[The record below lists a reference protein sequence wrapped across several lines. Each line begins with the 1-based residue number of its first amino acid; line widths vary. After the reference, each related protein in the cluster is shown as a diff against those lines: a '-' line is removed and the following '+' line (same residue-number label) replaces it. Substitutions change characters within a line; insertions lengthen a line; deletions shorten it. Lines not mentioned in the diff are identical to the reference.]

1 MEFLFF
7 DAADAALFVR
17 DDAESARWTVEEMS
31 LVCEFPYD
39 AEKPIQRG
47 QRIGFTDEVG
57 VFQPF
62 EIRKVET
69 MEPDHYQRVTAEHI
83 AVSELSDEHVY
94 QTEITDTAIDTALA
108 GLLTNTL
115 WTVGTVGDQTVQ
127 SADISTGSVWQ
138 AVRSLEENYNVYI
151 TPRVT
156 FDAGGITG
164 RYLDIAPAGG
174 VWRGVRLALDKNA
187 DDVGVT
193 YDDTELITAMY
204 GYGKLTNSAPLTF
217 ESVTWAQTDDHPAK
231 PSGQA
236 YIVDPDALAAYGR
249 NGRNRWGYY
258 QNGNIS
264 DPEILLEK
272 TWQALKQASQ
282 PTITIDCSV
291 RDLYRMG
298 YADQPI
304 RLHDLALVDVEPI
317 GVQVQLEITCLT
329 VDLLDPTATRPTIG
343 TYIPNIVYIN
353 RQTARAGGGGGGGG
367 GRGQSNKEA
376 EISEFETEIYANQYE
391 IGLRAYQR
399 DMTNVETILKQAGV
413 AVDAGGVIIY
423 ADNNL
428 DDMKSSIT
436 TNASTI
442 SAVVEGTGPNAT
454 LKASIVVGIVNGSS
468 SIDIS
473 ADYIKLNGTTSIS
486 SILTGQAIASA
497 LASTDFSANNV
508 YVLTTLSY
516 QGTQYYSRT
525 LKLGNIQSATSLASG
540 GTTAIDFDHAHA
552 MSMDSSGNVTAGAAV
567 AVGDSSATF
576 NVAATAWFQQQI
588 AAAQQGG
595 ASGVTLS
602 QRGWD
607 GSGNNIVDASNGAT
621 ETVSLPSFS
630 TSGGSTWSGGVTYV
644 YFSTPSVNV
653 PLATKQVSMP
663 SSASSFSVT
672 VDGPSG
678 AHGTYSARCTV
689 GGKSYTKSGSWS
701 S

>member
-39 AEKPIQRG
+39 AGKPIQRG

-69 MEPDHYQRVTAEHI
+69 MEPDNYQRVTAEHI
-83 AVSELSDEHVY
+83 AVSELSDEHIY
-94 QTEITDTAIDTALA
+94 QQEITDTAIDTALG
-108 GLLTNTL
+108 GLLTGTL

-231 PSGQA
+231 PAGQA
-236 YIVDPDALAAYGR
+236 YLVDPDALAAYGR

-272 TWQALKQASQ
+272 TWQALRQASQ

-399 DMTNVETILKQAGV
+399 DMTNVETILKESKI
-413 AVDAGGVIIY
+413 AVN
-423 ADNNL
+423 ADGIL
-428 DDMKSSIT
+428 IW
-436 TNASTI
+436 
-442 SAVVEGTGPNAT
+442 TGNAT
-454 LKASIVVGIVNGSS
+454 DAASIVTAINDAGSS
-468 SIDIS
+468 VVIS
-473 ADYIKLNGTTSIS
+473 ASHIELNGDTVAQS
-486 SILTGQAIASA
+486 LTGKTINAKD
-497 LASTDFSANNV
+497 LNCE
-508 YVLTTLSY
+508 LL
-516 QGTQYYSRT
+516 
-525 LKLGNIQSATSLASG
+525 
-540 GTTAIDFDHAHA
+540 
-552 MSMDSSGNVTAGAAV
+552 
-567 AVGDSSATF
+567 
-576 NVAATAWFQQQI
+576 
-588 AAAQQGG
+588 
-595 ASGVTLS
+595 
-602 QRGWD
+602 
-607 GSGNNIVDASNGAT
+607 
-621 ETVSLPSFS
+621 
-630 TSGGSTWSGGVTYV
+630 
-644 YFSTPSVNV
+644 
-653 PLATKQVSMP
+653 
-663 SSASSFSVT
+663 SASSGFDLDTGQTGGFTVNGRTVSWKSQTVLTGITVTLPSLNYSVRSAFVRQLAGTQDT
-672 VDGPSG
+672 VTGQIVTGHTDGSVSGPYSTTIYYLGGSAPS
-678 AHGTYSARCTV
+678 
-689 GGKSYTKSGSWS
+689 
-701 S
+701 

>member
-7 DAADAALFVR
+7 DASDAALFVR

-83 AVSELSDEHVY
+83 AVSELSDEHIY
-94 QTEITDTAIDTALA
+94 QQEITDTAIDTALG
-108 GLLTNTL
+108 GLLTGTL

-164 RYLDIAPAGG
+164 RFLDIAPAGG

-272 TWQALKQASQ
+272 TWQALRQASQ

-399 DMTNVETILKQAGV
+399 DMTNVEQILQESKIAIT
-413 AVDAGGVIIY
+413 AGGVLIW
-423 ADNNL
+423 
-428 DDMKSSIT
+428 
-436 TNASTI
+436 
-442 SAVVEGTGPNAT
+442 TGNKTDA
-454 LKASIVVGIVNGSS
+454 ASIVTAINDAGSS
-468 SIDIS
+468 VVIS
-473 ADYIKLNGTTSIS
+473 AAHIELNGDTVAQS
-486 SILTGQAIASA
+486 LTGKTINAKD
-497 LASTDFSANNV
+497 LNCE
-508 YVLTTLSY
+508 TL
-516 QGTQYYSRT
+516 
-525 LKLGNIQSATSLASG
+525 
-540 GTTAIDFDHAHA
+540 
-552 MSMDSSGNVTAGAAV
+552 
-567 AVGDSSATF
+567 
-576 NVAATAWFQQQI
+576 
-588 AAAQQGG
+588 
-595 ASGVTLS
+595 
-602 QRGWD
+602 
-607 GSGNNIVDASNGAT
+607 
-621 ETVSLPSFS
+621 
-630 TSGGSTWSGGVTYV
+630 
-644 YFSTPSVNV
+644 
-653 PLATKQVSMP
+653 
-663 SSASSFSVT
+663 SASSGFDLDTGQTGGFTVNGRTVSWKSQTVLTGITVT
-672 VDGPSG
+672 LPSL
-678 AHGTYSARCTV
+678 TYSVRSAFVRQLAGTQDTV
-689 GGKSYTKSGSWS
+689 TGQIVTGHTDGSVSGPYSTTIYYLGGSAPS
-701 S
+701 

>member
-7 DAADAALFVR
+7 DASDAALFVR

-83 AVSELSDEHVY
+83 VISELSDEHIY
-94 QTEITDTAIDTALA
+94 QQEITDTAIDTALG
-108 GLLTNTL
+108 GLLTGTL

-164 RYLDIAPAGG
+164 RFLDIAPAGG

-236 YIVDPDALAAYGR
+236 YLVDPDALAAYGR

-304 RLHDLALVDVEPI
+304 RLHDLALVDVEPV

-399 DMTNVETILKQAGV
+399 DMSNVEQILQESKIAIT
-413 AVDAGGVIIY
+413 AGGVLIW
-423 ADNNL
+423 
-428 DDMKSSIT
+428 
-436 TNASTI
+436 
-442 SAVVEGTGPNAT
+442 TGNKTDA
-454 LKASIVVGIVNGSS
+454 ASIVTAINDAGSS
-468 SIDIS
+468 VVIS
-473 ADYIKLNGTTSIS
+473 AAHIELNGDTVAQS
-486 SILTGQAIASA
+486 LTGKTINAKDLNCELLSASSGFSLNTGQTGGFNFNGNSIGYHA
-497 LASTDFSANNV
+497 LKIGTNSGLTSASCLMGGSSDV
-508 YVLTTLSY
+508 TL
-516 QGTQYYSRT
+516 
-525 LKLGNIQSATSLASG
+525 A
-540 GTTAIDFDHAHA
+540 HAHK
-552 MSMDSSGNVTAGAAV
+552 MTMDSSGVVTAGEAV
-567 AVGDSSATF
+567 PIGDSSATF

-588 AAAQQGG
+588 AAARQDG
-595 ASGVTLS
+595 AAGVTLTEG
-602 QRGWD
+602 GWVN
-607 GSGNNIVDASNGAT
+607 GHNKVTASNGA
-621 ETVSLPSFS
+621 EEDIALPTFS
-630 TSGGSTWSGGVTYV
+630 SSGGTTWTSGHTYV

-653 PLATKQVSMP
+653 PLVTKQVNMP
-663 SSASSFSVT
+663 SASGTITLTGVSASTTPAGGYVSLTGSVT
-672 VDGPSG
+672 IGGQSYSVRWSG
-678 AHGTYSARCTV
+678 QT
-689 GGKSYTKSGSWS
+689 
-701 S
+701 

>member
-47 QRIGFTDEVG
+47 QRVGFTDEVG

-69 MEPDHYQRVTAEHI
+69 LEPDHYQRVTAEHI
-83 AVSELSDEHVY
+83 AVSELSDEHIY
-94 QTEITDTAIDTALA
+94 QQEITDTAINTALA

-138 AVRSLEENYNVYI
+138 AVRTLEENYNVYI

-156 FDAGGITG
+156 FDASGITG
-164 RYLDIAPAGG
+164 RLLDIAPAGG
-174 VWRGVRLALDKNA
+174 VWRGVRLAMDKNA

-217 ESVTWAQTDDHPAK
+217 ESVTWTQTDDHPAK

-236 YIVDPDALAAYGR
+236 YIVNPAALAAYGR

-272 TWQALKQASQ
+272 TWQALNQASQ

-304 RLHDLALVDVEPI
+304 RLHDLALVDVEPV

-343 TYIPNIVYIN
+343 TYIPNIIYIN

-399 DMTNVETILKQAGV
+399 DMTNVEQILQESKIAITS
-413 AVDAGGVIIY
+413 GGVLIW
-423 ADNNL
+423 
-428 DDMKSSIT
+428 
-436 TNASTI
+436 
-442 SAVVEGTGPNAT
+442 TGNKTDA
-454 LKASIVVGIVNGSS
+454 ASIVTAINEAGSS
-468 SIDIS
+468 VVIS
-473 ADYIKLNGTTSIS
+473 ASHIELNGDTVAQSLSGKTINAKDLNCETLTATSGAAIS
-486 SILTGQAIASA
+486 TGQTGAFLVNSRSVTWKSQTVLTGI
-497 LASTDFSANNV
+497 T
-508 YVLTTLSY
+508 
-516 QGTQYYSRT
+516 
-525 LKLGNIQSATSLASG
+525 
-540 GTTAIDFDHAHA
+540 
-552 MSMDSSGNVTAGAAV
+552 
-567 AVGDSSATF
+567 
-576 NVAATAWFQQQI
+576 
-588 AAAQQGG
+588 
-595 ASGVTLS
+595 VTLP
-602 QRGWD
+602 
-607 GSGNNIVDASNGAT
+607 
-621 ETVSLPSFS
+621 SL
-630 TSGGSTWSGGVTYV
+630 
-644 YFSTPSVNV
+644 
-653 PLATKQVSMP
+653 
-663 SSASSFSVT
+663 
-672 VDGPSG
+672 
-678 AHGTYSARCTV
+678 TYSARSAFVRQLSGTQDTV
-689 GGKSYTKSGSWS
+689 TGQIITGHTDGSVSGPYSTTIYYLGGSAPS
-701 S
+701 

>member
-83 AVSELSDEHVY
+83 AVSELSDEHIY
-94 QTEITDTAIDTALA
+94 QQEITDTAIDTAL
-108 GLLTNTL
+108 GVLLTGTL

-164 RYLDIAPAGG
+164 RFLDIAPAGG

-204 GYGKLTNSAPLTF
+204 GYGKLTDSAPLTF

-272 TWQALKQASQ
+272 TWQALRQASQ

-343 TYIPNIVYIN
+343 TYIPNIIYIN

-399 DMTNVETILKQAGV
+399 DMSNVEQILQESKIAIT
-413 AVDAGGVIIY
+413 AGGVLIW
-423 ADNNL
+423 
-428 DDMKSSIT
+428 
-436 TNASTI
+436 
-442 SAVVEGTGPNAT
+442 TGNKTDA
-454 LKASIVVGIVNGSS
+454 ASIVTAINDAGSS
-468 SIDIS
+468 VVIS
-473 ADYIKLNGTTSIS
+473 AAHIELNGDTVAQS
-486 SILTGQAIASA
+486 LTGKTINAKD
-497 LASTDFSANNV
+497 LNCE
-508 YVLTTLSY
+508 TL
-516 QGTQYYSRT
+516 
-525 LKLGNIQSATSLASG
+525 
-540 GTTAIDFDHAHA
+540 
-552 MSMDSSGNVTAGAAV
+552 
-567 AVGDSSATF
+567 
-576 NVAATAWFQQQI
+576 
-588 AAAQQGG
+588 
-595 ASGVTLS
+595 
-602 QRGWD
+602 
-607 GSGNNIVDASNGAT
+607 
-621 ETVSLPSFS
+621 
-630 TSGGSTWSGGVTYV
+630 
-644 YFSTPSVNV
+644 
-653 PLATKQVSMP
+653 
-663 SSASSFSVT
+663 SASSGFDLDTGQTGGFT
-672 VDGPSG
+672 VNGRTVSWKSQTVLTGLTITLPSL
-678 AHGTYSARCTV
+678 TYSVRSAFVRQLAGTQDTV
-689 GGKSYTKSGSWS
+689 TGQIVTGHTDGSVSGPYSTTIYYLGGSAPS
-701 S
+701 

>member
-83 AVSELSDEHVY
+83 AVSELSDEHIY
-94 QTEITDTAIDTALA
+94 QQEITDTAIDTALG
-108 GLLTNTL
+108 GLLTGTL

-156 FDAGGITG
+156 FDASGITG
-164 RYLDIAPAGG
+164 RFLDIAPAGG

-231 PSGQA
+231 PDGQA

-258 QNGNIS
+258 QNGSIS

-272 TWQALKQASQ
+272 TWQALRQASQ

-304 RLHDLALVDVEPI
+304 RLHDLALVDVEPV

-399 DMTNVETILKQAGV
+399 DMTNVEQILQESKIAIT
-413 AVDAGGVIIY
+413 AGGVLIW
-423 ADNNL
+423 
-428 DDMKSSIT
+428 
-436 TNASTI
+436 
-442 SAVVEGTGPNAT
+442 TGNKTDA
-454 LKASIVVGIVNGSS
+454 ASIVTAINDAGSS
-468 SIDIS
+468 VVIS
-473 ADYIKLNGTTSIS
+473 AAHIELNGDTVAQS
-486 SILTGQAIASA
+486 LTGKTINAKD
-497 LASTDFSANNV
+497 LNCE
-508 YVLTTLSY
+508 TL
-516 QGTQYYSRT
+516 
-525 LKLGNIQSATSLASG
+525 
-540 GTTAIDFDHAHA
+540 
-552 MSMDSSGNVTAGAAV
+552 
-567 AVGDSSATF
+567 
-576 NVAATAWFQQQI
+576 
-588 AAAQQGG
+588 
-595 ASGVTLS
+595 
-602 QRGWD
+602 
-607 GSGNNIVDASNGAT
+607 
-621 ETVSLPSFS
+621 
-630 TSGGSTWSGGVTYV
+630 
-644 YFSTPSVNV
+644 
-653 PLATKQVSMP
+653 
-663 SSASSFSVT
+663 SASSGFDLDTGQTGGFTVNGRTVSWKSQTVLTGITVT
-672 VDGPSG
+672 LPSL
-678 AHGTYSARCTV
+678 TYSVRSAFVRQLAGTQDTV
-689 GGKSYTKSGSWS
+689 TGQIVTGHTDGSVSGPYSTTIYYLGGSAPS
-701 S
+701 

>member
-7 DAADAALFVR
+7 DAADAELFVR

-94 QTEITDTAIDTALA
+94 QTEITDTAIDTALG
-108 GLLTNTL
+108 GLLTGTL

-164 RYLDIAPAGG
+164 RFLDIAPAGG

-204 GYGKLTNSAPLTF
+204 GYGKLTDSAPLTF

-399 DMTNVETILKQAGV
+399 DMTNVEQILQESKIAIT
-413 AVDAGGVIIY
+413 AGGVLIW
-423 ADNNL
+423 
-428 DDMKSSIT
+428 
-436 TNASTI
+436 
-442 SAVVEGTGPNAT
+442 TGNKTDA
-454 LKASIVVGIVNGSS
+454 ASIVTAINDAGSS
-468 SIDIS
+468 VVIS
-473 ADYIKLNGTTSIS
+473 AAHIELNGDTVAQS
-486 SILTGQAIASA
+486 LTGKTINAKD
-497 LASTDFSANNV
+497 LNCE
-508 YVLTTLSY
+508 TL
-516 QGTQYYSRT
+516 
-525 LKLGNIQSATSLASG
+525 
-540 GTTAIDFDHAHA
+540 
-552 MSMDSSGNVTAGAAV
+552 
-567 AVGDSSATF
+567 
-576 NVAATAWFQQQI
+576 
-588 AAAQQGG
+588 
-595 ASGVTLS
+595 
-602 QRGWD
+602 
-607 GSGNNIVDASNGAT
+607 
-621 ETVSLPSFS
+621 
-630 TSGGSTWSGGVTYV
+630 
-644 YFSTPSVNV
+644 
-653 PLATKQVSMP
+653 
-663 SSASSFSVT
+663 SASSGFYLDTGQTGGFTVNGRTVSWKSQTVLTGITVT
-672 VDGPSG
+672 LPSL
-678 AHGTYSARCTV
+678 TYSVRSAFVRQLAGTQDTV
-689 GGKSYTKSGSWS
+689 TGQIVTGHTDGSVSGPYSTTIYYLGGSAPS
-701 S
+701 

>member
-47 QRIGFTDEVG
+47 QRVGFTDEVG

-94 QTEITDTAIDTALA
+94 QTEITDTAIDTALG

-164 RYLDIAPAGG
+164 RFLDIAPAGG

-236 YIVDPDALAAYGR
+236 YLVDPDALAAYGR

-399 DMTNVETILKQAGV
+399 DMSNVEQILQESKIAIT
-413 AVDAGGVIIY
+413 AGGVLIW
-423 ADNNL
+423 
-428 DDMKSSIT
+428 
-436 TNASTI
+436 
-442 SAVVEGTGPNAT
+442 TGNKTDA
-454 LKASIVVGIVNGSS
+454 ASIVTAINDAGSS
-468 SIDIS
+468 VVIS
-473 ADYIKLNGTTSIS
+473 AAHIELNGDTVAQS
-486 SILTGQAIASA
+486 LTGKTINAKD
-497 LASTDFSANNV
+497 LNCE
-508 YVLTTLSY
+508 TL
-516 QGTQYYSRT
+516 
-525 LKLGNIQSATSLASG
+525 
-540 GTTAIDFDHAHA
+540 
-552 MSMDSSGNVTAGAAV
+552 
-567 AVGDSSATF
+567 
-576 NVAATAWFQQQI
+576 
-588 AAAQQGG
+588 
-595 ASGVTLS
+595 
-602 QRGWD
+602 
-607 GSGNNIVDASNGAT
+607 
-621 ETVSLPSFS
+621 
-630 TSGGSTWSGGVTYV
+630 
-644 YFSTPSVNV
+644 
-653 PLATKQVSMP
+653 
-663 SSASSFSVT
+663 SASSGFDLDTGQTGGFTVNGRTVSWKSQTVLTGITVT
-672 VDGPSG
+672 LPSL
-678 AHGTYSARCTV
+678 TYSVRSAFVRQLSGTQDTV
-689 GGKSYTKSGSWS
+689 TGQIVTGHTDGSVSGPYSTTIYYLGGSAPS
-701 S
+701 

>member
-47 QRIGFTDEVG
+47 QRVGFTDEVG

-83 AVSELSDEHVY
+83 AVSELSDEHIY
-94 QTEITDTAIDTALA
+94 QQEITDTAIDTALG
-108 GLLTNTL
+108 GLLTGTL

-127 SADISTGSVWQ
+127 SADVSTGSVWQ

-164 RYLDIAPAGG
+164 RFLDIAPAGG

-217 ESVTWAQTDDHPAK
+217 ESVTWAQTADHPAK

-272 TWQALKQASQ
+272 TWQALRQASQ

-399 DMTNVETILKQAGV
+399 DMTNVEQILQESKI
-413 AVDAGGVIIY
+413 AVTAGGVLIW
-423 ADNNL
+423 
-428 DDMKSSIT
+428 
-436 TNASTI
+436 
-442 SAVVEGTGPNAT
+442 TGNKTDA
-454 LKASIVVGIVNGSS
+454 ASIVTAINDAGSS
-468 SIDIS
+468 VVIS
-473 ADYIKLNGTTSIS
+473 AAYIELNGDTVAQS
-486 SILTGQAIASA
+486 LTGKTINAKD
-497 LASTDFSANNV
+497 LNCE
-508 YVLTTLSY
+508 TL
-516 QGTQYYSRT
+516 
-525 LKLGNIQSATSLASG
+525 
-540 GTTAIDFDHAHA
+540 
-552 MSMDSSGNVTAGAAV
+552 
-567 AVGDSSATF
+567 
-576 NVAATAWFQQQI
+576 
-588 AAAQQGG
+588 
-595 ASGVTLS
+595 
-602 QRGWD
+602 
-607 GSGNNIVDASNGAT
+607 
-621 ETVSLPSFS
+621 
-630 TSGGSTWSGGVTYV
+630 
-644 YFSTPSVNV
+644 
-653 PLATKQVSMP
+653 
-663 SSASSFSVT
+663 SASSGFDLDTGQTGGFTVNGRTVSWKSQTVLTGITVT
-672 VDGPSG
+672 LPSL
-678 AHGTYSARCTV
+678 TYSVRSAFVRQLAGTQDTV
-689 GGKSYTKSGSWS
+689 TGQIVTGHTDGSVSGPYSTTIYYLGGSAPS
-701 S
+701 

>member
-1 MEFLFF
+1 MEFSFF

-83 AVSELSDEHVY
+83 AVSELSDEHIY
-94 QTEITDTAIDTALA
+94 QQEITDTAIDTALG
-108 GLLTNTL
+108 GLLTGTL

-164 RYLDIAPAGG
+164 RFLDIAPAGG

-272 TWQALKQASQ
+272 TWQALNQASQ

-291 RDLYRMG
+291 RDLYRVG

-399 DMTNVETILKQAGV
+399 DMTNVEQILQESKI
-413 AVDAGGVIIY
+413 AVTAGGVLIW
-423 ADNNL
+423 
-428 DDMKSSIT
+428 
-436 TNASTI
+436 
-442 SAVVEGTGPNAT
+442 TGNKTDA
-454 LKASIVVGIVNGSS
+454 ASIVTAINDAGSS
-468 SIDIS
+468 VVIS
-473 ADYIKLNGTTSIS
+473 AAHIELNGDTVAQS
-486 SILTGQAIASA
+486 LTGKTINAKD
-497 LASTDFSANNV
+497 LNCE
-508 YVLTTLSY
+508 TL
-516 QGTQYYSRT
+516 
-525 LKLGNIQSATSLASG
+525 
-540 GTTAIDFDHAHA
+540 
-552 MSMDSSGNVTAGAAV
+552 
-567 AVGDSSATF
+567 
-576 NVAATAWFQQQI
+576 
-588 AAAQQGG
+588 
-595 ASGVTLS
+595 
-602 QRGWD
+602 
-607 GSGNNIVDASNGAT
+607 
-621 ETVSLPSFS
+621 
-630 TSGGSTWSGGVTYV
+630 
-644 YFSTPSVNV
+644 
-653 PLATKQVSMP
+653 
-663 SSASSFSVT
+663 SASSGFDLDTGQTGGFTVNGRTVSWKSQTVLTGITVT
-672 VDGPSG
+672 LPSL
-678 AHGTYSARCTV
+678 TYSVRSAFVRQLAGTQDTV
-689 GGKSYTKSGSWS
+689 TGQIVTGHTDGSVSGPYSTTIYYLGGSAPS
-701 S
+701 

>member
-83 AVSELSDEHVY
+83 AVSELSDEHIY
-94 QTEITDTAIDTALA
+94 QQEITDTAIDTALG
-108 GLLTNTL
+108 GLLTGTL

-164 RYLDIAPAGG
+164 RFLDIAPAGG

-217 ESVTWAQTDDHPAK
+217 ESVTWTETDDHPAK

-272 TWQALKQASQ
+272 TWQALRQASQ

-399 DMTNVETILKQAGV
+399 DMSNVEQILQESKIAIT
-413 AVDAGGVIIY
+413 AGGVLIW
-423 ADNNL
+423 
-428 DDMKSSIT
+428 
-436 TNASTI
+436 
-442 SAVVEGTGPNAT
+442 TGNKTDA
-454 LKASIVVGIVNGSS
+454 ASIVTAINDAGSS
-468 SIDIS
+468 VVIS
-473 ADYIKLNGTTSIS
+473 AAHIELNGDTVAQS
-486 SILTGQAIASA
+486 LTGKTINAKD
-497 LASTDFSANNV
+497 LNCE
-508 YVLTTLSY
+508 TL
-516 QGTQYYSRT
+516 
-525 LKLGNIQSATSLASG
+525 
-540 GTTAIDFDHAHA
+540 
-552 MSMDSSGNVTAGAAV
+552 
-567 AVGDSSATF
+567 
-576 NVAATAWFQQQI
+576 
-588 AAAQQGG
+588 
-595 ASGVTLS
+595 
-602 QRGWD
+602 
-607 GSGNNIVDASNGAT
+607 
-621 ETVSLPSFS
+621 
-630 TSGGSTWSGGVTYV
+630 
-644 YFSTPSVNV
+644 
-653 PLATKQVSMP
+653 
-663 SSASSFSVT
+663 SASSGFDLDTGQTGGFTVNGRTVSWKSQTVLTGITVT
-672 VDGPSG
+672 LPSL
-678 AHGTYSARCTV
+678 TYSVRSAFVRQLSGTQDTV
-689 GGKSYTKSGSWS
+689 TGQIITGHTDGSVSGPYSTTIYYLGGSAPS
-701 S
+701 